1 MTVDNKKIRVL
12 FCCMGNICRSPT
24 AHGVFRQLV
33 TDAGYTDII
42 DIESSGTHAYHTG
55 DPPDSRARSAARR
68 RGLDISDLRARQI
81 KSGDFETFDYILAM
95 DYNNR
100 DILTSQCPA
109 QHRHKLHMFL
119 QYAPHISHRQV
130 PDPYYG
136 GINGFNHVLDMIEAG
151 SRGLLNAIIAEH
163 DLASGWTATPD

>member
-1 MTVDNKKIRVL
+1 MDNKKIHVL

-33 TDAGYTDII
+33 TDAGYANVI
-42 DIESSGTHAYHTG
+42 DIESAGTHAYHTG
-55 DPPDSRARSAARR
+55 EPPDSRAQSAAHQ

-81 KSGDFETFDYILAM
+81 KSGDFEVFDYILAM
-95 DYNNR
+95 DYCNH
-100 DILTSQCPA
+100 DILTSQCPT

-119 QYAPHISHRQV
+119 EYAPNTSHRQV

-136 GINGFNHVLDMIEAG
+136 GTDGFHHVLDMIECGAH
-151 SRGLLNAIIAEH
+151 GLLDDIIARYSLGDQQPAES
-163 DLASGWTATPD
+163 D